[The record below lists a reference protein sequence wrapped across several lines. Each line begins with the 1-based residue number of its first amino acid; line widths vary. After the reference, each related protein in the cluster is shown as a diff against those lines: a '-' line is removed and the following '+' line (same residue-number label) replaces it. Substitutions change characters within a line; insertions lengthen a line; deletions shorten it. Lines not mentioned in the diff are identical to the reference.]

1 LTPDKDFNKESTHT
15 IIFFLKTETK
25 PIGHWILRLI
35 LNNKLDLS
43 GQIKVN
49 IAQGFAPGTSVSST
63 NKTDHH
69 DITDILLKVA
79 LNTHSTLCY
88 IDLDL
93 SRQVQFVIKN

>member
-1 LTPDKDFNKESTHT
+1 MITFIT
-15 IIFFLKTETK
+15 
-25 PIGHWILRLI
+25 
-35 LNNKLDLS
+35 
-43 GQIKVN
+43 IKVVSSN
-49 IAQGFAPGTSVSST
+49 PVDGGVYSIQHYVIKVVNDLGQVGGFLRVLPVTST